1 MDYGLSVIVGY
12 LLGSIPFGLL
22 VAWGFKRIDVRDFGS
37 GRTGMTNVLRTV
49 GVPAAA
55 LVLALDMGKGAVA
68 IVVARLL
75 GDSSGLEVVAAL
87 GAMAGHNWPVSIGF
101 RGGRGTAPGWG
112 GLCVLSPLS
121 GIVAAAVAFPV
132 AGATRYVSLGSIVGA
147 IAGAGALVIIA
158 ATGHAP
164 SAYIW
169 YGAIAGLLIIVQHRD
184 NIQRLMR
191 GEERKL
197 GQSAEAGKAE
207 VGQAPVGGR
216 GLRWPPSA

>member
-1 MDYGLSVIVGY
+1 MDYGLSVVVGY

-49 GVPAAA
+49 GVPAAG
-55 LVLALDMGKGAVA
+55 LVLALDMGKGALAV
-68 IVVARLL
+68 VVARLL
-75 GDSSGLEVVAAL
+75 GDANGLEVAAAL
-87 GAMAGHNWPVSIGF
+87 GAMVGHNWPVSIGF
-101 RGGRGTAPGWG
+101 RGGRGTAIGWG
-112 GLCVLSPLS
+112 GLIVLSPLS
-121 GIVAAAVAFPV
+121 GIVAAAVAFPIV
-132 AGATRYVSLGSIVGA
+132 GATRYVSLGSIVGA
-147 IAGAGALVIIA
+147 SAGAGALVIIA

-164 SAYIW
+164 SEYIW
-169 YGAIAGLLIIVQHRD
+169 YGAIAGLLIVVQHRD
-184 NIQRLMR
+184 NIQRLMK

-197 GQSAEAGKAE
+197 GQSAESGKAE

>member
-1 MDYGLSVIVGY
+1 MDYGLSVVVGY

-49 GVPAAA
+49 GVPAATF
-55 LVLALDMGKGAVA
+55 VLALDMGKGALAV
-68 IVVARLL
+68 VVARLL
-75 GDSSGLEVVAAL
+75 GDASGLEVAAAL
-87 GAMAGHNWPVSIGF
+87 GAMVGHNWPVSIGF
-101 RGGRGTAPGWG
+101 KGGRGTAPGWG
-112 GLCVLSPLS
+112 GLLVLSPLS
-121 GIVAAAVAFPV
+121 GIVGAAVALPV
-132 AGATRYVSLGSIVGA
+132 VGATRYVSLGSIVGA
-147 IAGAGALVIIA
+147 VAGASTLVIIA

-164 SAYIW
+164 MEYIS

-197 GQSAEAGKAE
+197 GHSAESAKAE
-207 VGQAPVGGR
+207 GGQAPVGGR